1 MTISESTLAR
11 VAPHPRP
18 IGARLALTLAAYGGL
33 AVATCLLAPL
43 VGSTS
48 ISLVRVFDRSIP
60 FADNV
65 DAQIFFVARMPR
77 VLAGAV
83 VGAALASAGVV
94 LQALLRNPLATPF
107 TLGVSAGA
115 ALGAILAI
123 SFGAAITLGPFSPVP
138 LASLTG
144 AFLAAAVVYAMATR
158 PGRAMSTSVLLLA
171 GVTLNSFF
179 SALILFVQ
187 YMADF
192 TEAYRTLRWMMGDLD
207 VGSIDPIF
215 AALPMVAVAFLIFA
229 ALPSSLNL
237 LSVGNDIAAT
247 RGVDVGRTQRLA
259 FISSALATSAAV
271 SLAGPIGFVGIVVP
285 HLVRLMAGVDHR
297 IVLPASALFGASFLV
312 ACDLVARTV
321 LAPVEVPVGVVTAML
336 GGPFFLWLLVR
347 RG

>member
-1 MTISESTLAR
+1 MTISESATLHRAA
-11 VAPHPRP
+11 APRS
-18 IGARLALTLAAYGGL
+18 IRLRLAVTLLAYGAV

-48 ISLVRVFDRSIP
+48 ISLSRAFDRSIP

-115 ALGAILAI
+115 ALGAML
-123 SFGAAITLGPFSPVP
+123 AITLGAAVTLGPLSPVP
-138 LASLTG
+138 LASMTG
-144 AFLAAAVVYAMATR
+144 AFAATAIVYALASR
-158 PGRAMSTSVLLLA
+158 PGRPMSTSVLLLA

-192 TEAYRTLRWMMGDLD
+192 TETYRTVRWLMGDLD
-207 VGSIDPIF
+207 VGGFGPV
-215 AALPMVAVAFLIFA
+215 AAVAPLIVVAFA
-229 ALPSSLNL
+229 VFALLPSSLNL
-237 LSVGNDIAAT
+237 LSVGADIAAT
-247 RGVDVGRTQRLA
+247 RGVDVARTERLA
-259 FISSALATSAAV
+259 FLSAALATSAAV
-271 SLAGPIGFVGIVVP
+271 ALAGPIGFIGIVVP
-285 HLVRLMAGVDHR
+285 HLVRLMTGVDHR
-297 IVLPASALFGASFLV
+297 LVLPASALFGAAFLV
-312 ACDLVARTV
+312 GCDLVARTV
-321 LAPVEVPVGVVTAML
+321 LAPVEVPVGIVTAMV
-336 GGPFFLWLLVR
+336 GGPFFLWLLVSR
-347 RG
+347 A